1 MDGASSNLCGPAWHD
16 LRQVLKSCCSAMKYA
31 PLARHVFDMV
41 SHANTSPKQPHGNIT
56 PRQALPGAALMVLEA
71 ILIHP
76 PLTRREVR

>member
-1 MDGASSNLCGPAWHD
+1 
-16 LRQVLKSCCSAMKYA
+16 MKYA